1 MIALNKIKVQ
11 EKSWTPD
18 QNMNKININ
27 RLVVIAFLAI
37 TVENTLASPS
47 AVNALLDNAKT
58 NYYNQQFEQAVA
70 LFERAL
76 LIEPNN
82 PKIWYH
88 LAQVRLA
95 QKDWKPAISLAQ
107 KSNALAASDN
117 ALRKKNRRVIT
128 QAFEQAAGKFDQ
140 ALQKQPN
147 NPELWYQLAKIRL
160 TQAQVLVDAPL
171 EDWKRVLL
179 LADKSNRLAG
189 SDKNLQKKN
198 NKVITQALERVLY
211 IDPYNSEFLHHLAKL
226 RLEQQQ
232 WADAIKLARQS
243 LNHLVG
249 NDKKSYERR
258 LNNWVV
264 ITQACEAMNNRKC
277 VQNARNQAQS
287 LAQVLAE

>member
-1 MIALNKIKVQ
+1 MK
-11 EKSWTPD
+11 
-18 QNMNKININ
+18 KININ
-27 RLVVIAFLAI
+27 RLLVIAFLAI

-76 LIEPNN
+76 RIEPNN

-107 KSNALAASDN
+107 KSNALAGSDN

-147 NPELWYQLAKIRL
+147 NPELWHQLAKIRL

-171 EDWKRVLL
+171 ENWKRVLL
-179 LADKSNRLAG
+179 LADKSNRLA
-189 SDKNLQKKN
+189 DKDLQKKN

-211 IDPYNSEFLHHLAKL
+211 LAPHNSEFLHHLAKL
-226 RLEQQQ
+226 RLEQKQ
-232 WADAIKLARQS
+232 WADAIKLARKS
-243 LNHLVG
+243 LNNLVG

-264 ITQACEAMNNRKC
+264 ITQACEAMDNWKC

>member
-1 MIALNKIKVQ
+1 
-11 EKSWTPD
+11 
-18 QNMNKININ
+18 MNKINFN
-27 RLVVIAFLAI
+27 GLLVIAFLAI

-47 AVNALLDNAKT
+47 AVDALLDNAKT

-76 LIEPNN
+76 RIEPNN

-95 QKDWKPAISLAQ
+95 QKDWKRAIPLAQ
-107 KSNALAASDN
+107 KSNALAGS
-117 ALRKKNRRVIT
+117 ALRKKNRRVIRL
-128 QAFEQAAGKFDQ
+128 AFEQAAGKFDQ

-179 LADKSNRLAG
+179 LADKSNRLA
-189 SDKNLQKKN
+189 DKDLQKKN

-211 IDPYNSEFLHHLAKL
+211 IDPHNSEFLHHLAKR
-226 RLEQQQ
+226 RLEQKQ
-232 WADAIKLARQS
+232 WADAIKLARKS
-243 LNHLVG
+243 LNNLVG
-249 NDKKSYERR
+249 NNKKSYELQ

-264 ITQACEAMNNRKC
+264 ITQACEAMDNWKC

-287 LAQVLAE
+287 LAQVLAK